1 MMRCSKYNYIKFKKR
16 IIFVHISIM
25 LIWIG
30 FGFRLFNIQIIN
42 KLNSPQGIKL
52 ESINGFRG
60 NFYDVNGN
68 NLTQN
73 LTFYRIGIHPQ
84 KILNNNLLNDL
95 SECTGTDKEIY
106 LSKVSTGKDY
116 IDLEKKINRNCEY
129 LQKKYPNSLIIKR
142 SYKRYYPE
150 DNLVSQIVG
159 FTNIDDEGVSGL
171 ESKYNKF
178 LKPVSGSKLSKRN
191 GLGVKISDPTLP
203 SQEAKNG
210 ADITLTINKEYQA
223 VLRDELIIQMEKV
236 GASASMGL
244 ILNPQTGAIL
254 SMVNLPDYNPNSPN
268 DFDIELQRNKIVSD
282 LIEPGST
289 FKIVTM
295 AAALESDISLT
306 DEYNVKGPYNFHNIK
321 MIEDSEP
328 HTVLNVKEILAFS
341 SNIGTIKIAEYLG
354 KKSIYNQAREFG
366 YGTKT
371 GFDSFTEQPGT
382 FREPSK
388 WTLSSMHS
396 VPIGYEISATPLQ
409 IAMSYAAIA
418 NGGFLLKPYVVERI
432 EKYDDTIIKNQR
444 NTKKRILSQ
453 SNSEKLGLML
463 SHTVENGS
471 AKSAAIDGW
480 NVAGKTGTS
489 KKLIDGQYSEK
500 EFISSFVGY
509 FPYENPQLLCLIIID
524 SPDVSRNLHWGGISA
539 APVFKSV
546 MDRIINIDK
555 SITIS
560 RSKNLREKNKPILI
574 QKNYKIKIEYVE
586 MPNLIGKTVRDAFSD
601 LKKVG
606 IKPQISGSGL
616 IVSQSIEAGTK
627 IEKESICILKAELK
641 E

>member
-1 MMRCSKYNYIKFKKR
+1 MTKNYIKFKKR

-60 NFYDVNGN
+60 NFYDANGN

-106 LSKVSTGKDY
+106 LSKVSSDKGY
-116 IDLEKKINRNCEY
+116 IDLEKKINKNCEY
-129 LQKKYPNSLIIKR
+129 LQKKYPNSLIIKK
-142 SYKRYYPE
+142 SHKRYYPE

-306 DEYNVKGPYNFHNIK
+306 DEYNVQGPYNFHNIK

-371 GFDSFTEQPGT
+371 GFDSFTEQSGT

-432 EKYDDTIIKNQR
+432 EKHDDTIIKNQR

-471 AKSAAIDGW
+471 GKSAAIDGW

-509 FPYENPQLLCLIIID
+509 FPYENPQLLCLIILD

-560 RSKNLREKNKPILI
+560 RSKNQRVKNEPILI

-606 IKPQISGSGL
+606 IKPQISGRGL
-616 IVSQSIEAGTK
+616 IVSQSIDAGTK

>member
-1 MMRCSKYNYIKFKKR
+1 MTKNYIKFKKR

-106 LSKVSTGKDY
+106 LSKVSSDKGY
-116 IDLEKKINRNCEY
+116 IDLEKKINKNCEY
-129 LQKKYPNSLIIKR
+129 LQKKYPNSLIIKK
-142 SYKRYYPE
+142 SHKRYYPE

-178 LKPVSGSKLSKRN
+178 LKPISGSKLSKQN

-203 SQEAKNG
+203 SQEAKDG

-223 VLRDELIIQMEKV
+223 ILRDELIIQMEKV
-236 GASASMGL
+236 GANASMGL

-268 DFDIELQRNKIVSD
+268 NFDIEFQRNRIVSD

-306 DEYNVKGPYNFHNIK
+306 DEFNVEGPYNFHNIK

-366 YGTKT
+366 FGTKT
-371 GFDSFTEQPGT
+371 GFDSFIEQSGT
-382 FREPSK
+382 FRDPSK

-432 EKYDDTIIKNQR
+432 EKHDDTIIKNQR

-471 AKSAAIDGW
+471 GKSAAIDGW

-509 FPYENPQLLCLIIID
+509 FPYDNPQLLCLIILD

-560 RSKNLREKNKPILI
+560 RSKNQRVKNEPILI

-606 IKPQISGSGL
+606 IKPQISGRGL

>member
-1 MMRCSKYNYIKFKKR
+1 MTKNYIKFKKR

-60 NFYDVNGN
+60 NFYDANGN

-106 LSKVSTGKDY
+106 LSKVSSDKGY
-116 IDLEKKINRNCEY
+116 IDLEKKINKNCEY
-129 LQKKYPNSLIIKR
+129 LQKKYPNSLIIKK
-142 SYKRYYPE
+142 SHKRYYPE

-306 DEYNVKGPYNFHNIK
+306 DEYNVQGPYNFHNIK

-432 EKYDDTIIKNQR
+432 EKHDDTIIKNQR

-453 SNSEKLGLML
+453 SNSEKLGSML

-509 FPYENPQLLCLIIID
+509 FPYDNPQLLCLIILD

-560 RSKNLREKNKPILI
+560 RSKNQRVENEPILI

-606 IKPQISGSGL
+606 IKPQISGRGL

>member
-1 MMRCSKYNYIKFKKR
+1 MTKNYIKFKKR

-30 FGFRLFNIQIIN
+30 FGLRLFNIQIVN

-73 LTFYRIGIHPQ
+73 LTFYRIGIHPK

-106 LSKVSTGKDY
+106 LSKVSSGKDY
-116 IDLEKKINRNCEY
+116 IDLEKKINKNCEY
-129 LQKKYPNSLIIKR
+129 LQKKYPNSLIIKK

-150 DNLVSQIVG
+150 DHLVSQIVG

-306 DEYNVKGPYNFHNIK
+306 DEYNVQGPYNFHNIK

-371 GFDSFTEQPGT
+371 GFDSFSEQPGT

-432 EKYDDTIIKNQR
+432 EKHDDTIIKNQR

-453 SNSEKLGLML
+453 SISEKLGLML

-489 KKLIDGQYSEK
+489 KKLIDGKYSEK

-524 SPDVSRNLHWGGISA
+524 SPDASRNLHWGGISA

-546 MDRIINIDK
+546 MDRVINIDK

-560 RSKNLREKNKPILI
+560 RSKNEKLKNEPILI
-574 QKNYKIKIEYVE
+574 QKNLERKIEYVE
-586 MPNLIGKTVRDAFSD
+586 MPNLIGKTVRDAFSE
-601 LKKVG
+601 LKSAG
-606 IKPQISGSGL
+606 IKPQISGRGL

-627 IEKESICILKAELK
+627 IEKKSICILKAELK

>member
-1 MMRCSKYNYIKFKKR
+1 MTKNYIKFKKR

-60 NFYDVNGN
+60 NFYDTNGN

-106 LSKVSTGKDY
+106 LSKVSSDKEY
-116 IDLEKKINRNCEY
+116 IDLEKKINKNCEY
-129 LQKKYPNSLIIKR
+129 LQKKYPNSLIIKK
-142 SYKRYYPE
+142 SHKRYYPE

-306 DEYNVKGPYNFHNIK
+306 DEYNVQGPYNFHNIK

-432 EKYDDTIIKNQR
+432 EKHDDTIIKNQR

-509 FPYENPQLLCLIIID
+509 FPYDNPQLLCLIILD

-560 RSKNLREKNKPILI
+560 RSKNQRVKNEPILI
-574 QKNYKIKIEYVE
+574 QKNNKIKIEYVE

>member
-1 MMRCSKYNYIKFKKR
+1 MTKNYIKFKKR

-129 LQKKYPNSLIIKR
+129 LQKKYPNSLIIKK

-268 DFDIELQRNKIVSD
+268 NFDIELQRNKIVSD

-432 EKYDDTIIKNQR
+432 EKHDDTIIKNQR

-560 RSKNLREKNKPILI
+560 RSKNLRVKNEPILI

>member
-1 MMRCSKYNYIKFKKR
+1 MTKNYIKFKKR

-60 NFYDVNGN
+60 NFYDANGN

-106 LSKVSTGKDY
+106 LSKVSSDKGY
-116 IDLEKKINRNCEY
+116 IDLEKKINKNCEY
-129 LQKKYPNSLIIKR
+129 LQKKYPNSLIIKK
-142 SYKRYYPE
+142 SHKRYYPE

-223 VLRDELIIQMEKV
+223 ILRDELIIQMEKV

-306 DEYNVKGPYNFHNIK
+306 DEYNVQGPYNFHNIK

-432 EKYDDTIIKNQR
+432 EKHDDTIIKNQR

-471 AKSAAIDGW
+471 GKSAAIDGW

-509 FPYENPQLLCLIIID
+509 FPYENPQLLCLIILD

-560 RSKNLREKNKPILI
+560 RSKNQRVKNEPILI

-606 IKPQISGSGL
+606 IKPQISGRGL

>member
-1 MMRCSKYNYIKFKKR
+1 MTKNYIKFKKR

-60 NFYDVNGN
+60 NFYDANGN

-106 LSKVSTGKDY
+106 LSKVSSDKEY
-116 IDLEKKINRNCEY
+116 IDLEKKINKNCEY
-129 LQKKYPNSLIIKR
+129 LQKKYPNSLIIKK
-142 SYKRYYPE
+142 SHKRYYPE

-223 VLRDELIIQMEKV
+223 VLRDELLTQMEKV

-254 SMVNLPDYNPNSPN
+254 SMVNLPDYNPNFPN

-306 DEYNVKGPYNFHNIK
+306 DEYNVEGPYNFHNIK
-321 MIEDSEP
+321 IIEDSEP

-371 GFDSFTEQPGT
+371 GFDSFTEQSGT

-418 NGGFLLKPYVVERI
+418 NGGFLLKPYIVERI
-432 EKYDDTIIKNQR
+432 EKHDDTIIKNQR

-471 AKSAAIDGW
+471 GKSAAIDGW

-509 FPYENPQLLCLIIID
+509 FPYDNPQLLCLIILD

-560 RSKNLREKNKPILI
+560 RSKSQRIKNEPILI
-574 QKNYKIKIEYVE
+574 QKNYKKKIEYVE

-606 IKPQISGSGL
+606 IKPQISGRGL
-616 IVSQSIEAGTK
+616 IVSQSIDAGTK

>member
-1 MMRCSKYNYIKFKKR
+1 
-16 IIFVHISIM
+16 M

-95 SECTGTDKEIY
+95 SECTGTDKKIY
-106 LSKVSTGKDY
+106 LSKVSSGKDY

-129 LQKKYPNSLIIKR
+129 LQKKYPNSLIIKK

-244 ILNPQTGAIL
+244 ILNPLSGAIL

-489 KKLIDGQYSEK
+489 KKLINGQYSEK

-560 RSKNLREKNKPILI
+560 RSKNLRVKTEPILI
-574 QKNYKIKIEYVE
+574 QKNYKLKIEYVD
-586 MPNLIGKTVRDAFSD
+586 MPNLIGKTVQDAFSD

-606 IKPQISGSGL
+606 IKPQISGRGL
-616 IVSQSIEAGTK
+616 IVSQSIEPGTK

>member
-1 MMRCSKYNYIKFKKR
+1 MTKNYIKFKKR

-129 LQKKYPNSLIIKR
+129 LQKKYPNSLIIKK

-244 ILNPQTGAIL
+244 ILNPLTGAIL

-306 DEYNVKGPYNFHNIK
+306 DEYNVQGPYNFHNIK

-432 EKYDDTIIKNQR
+432 EKHDDTIIKNQR

-560 RSKNLREKNKPILI
+560 RSKNLRVKNEPILI

-606 IKPQISGSGL
+606 IKPQISGRGL

>member
-1 MMRCSKYNYIKFKKR
+1 M
-16 IIFVHISIM
+16 
-25 LIWIG
+25 
-30 FGFRLFNIQIIN
+30 
-42 KLNSPQGIKL
+42 
-52 ESINGFRG
+52 
-60 NFYDVNGN
+60 
-68 NLTQN
+68 
-73 LTFYRIGIHPQ
+73 
-84 KILNNNLLNDL
+84 NDL

-129 LQKKYPNSLIIKR
+129 LQKKYPNSLIIKK

-178 LKPVSGSKLSKRN
+178 LKPVSGSKLSKQN

-306 DEYNVKGPYNFHNIK
+306 DEYNVQGPYNFHNIK

-432 EKYDDTIIKNQR
+432 EKHDDTIIKNQR

-453 SNSEKLGLML
+453 SISEKLGLML

-471 AKSAAIDGW
+471 ARSAAIDGW

-489 KKLIDGQYSEK
+489 KKLVDGQYSEK

-560 RSKNLREKNKPILI
+560 RSKNQRVKNEPILI

>member
-1 MMRCSKYNYIKFKKR
+1 MTKNYIKFKKR

-129 LQKKYPNSLIIKR
+129 LQKKYPNSLIIKK

-489 KKLIDGQYSEK
+489 KKLIDGQYSC
-500 EFISSFVGY
+500 
-509 FPYENPQLLCLIIID
+509 LLYT
-524 SPDVSRNLHWGGISA
+524 SPS
-539 APVFKSV
+539 P
-546 MDRIINIDK
+546 
-555 SITIS
+555 
-560 RSKNLREKNKPILI
+560 
-574 QKNYKIKIEYVE
+574 
-586 MPNLIGKTVRDAFSD
+586 RD
-601 LKKVG
+601 
-606 IKPQISGSGL
+606 
-616 IVSQSIEAGTK
+616 
-627 IEKESICILKAELK
+627 
-641 E
+641 

>member
-1 MMRCSKYNYIKFKKR
+1 MTKNYIKFKKR

-60 NFYDVNGN
+60 NFYDLNGN

-106 LSKVSTGKDY
+106 LSKVSSDKDY
-116 IDLEKKINRNCEY
+116 IDLEKKINKNCEY
-129 LQKKYPNSLIIKR
+129 LQKKYPNSLIIKK
-142 SYKRYYPE
+142 SHKRYYPE

-306 DEYNVKGPYNFHNIK
+306 DEYNVQGPYNFHNIK

-371 GFDSFTEQPGT
+371 GFDSFTEQSGT

-432 EKYDDTIIKNQR
+432 EKHDDTIIKNQR

-471 AKSAAIDGW
+471 GKSAAIDGW

-509 FPYENPQLLCLIIID
+509 FPYDNPQLLCLIILD

-560 RSKNLREKNKPILI
+560 RSKNQRVKNEPILI

-606 IKPQISGSGL
+606 IKPQISGRGL

>member
-1 MMRCSKYNYIKFKKR
+1 
-16 IIFVHISIM
+16 M

-106 LSKVSTGKDY
+106 LSKVSSDKGY
-116 IDLEKKINRNCEY
+116 IDLEKKINKNCEY
-129 LQKKYPNSLIIKR
+129 LQKKYPNSLIIKK

-306 DEYNVKGPYNFHNIK
+306 DEYNVQGPYNFHNIK

-432 EKYDDTIIKNQR
+432 EKHDDTIIKNQR

-509 FPYENPQLLCLIIID
+509 FPYDNPQLLCLIILD

-560 RSKNLREKNKPILI
+560 RSKNQRVKNEPILI

>member
-1 MMRCSKYNYIKFKKR
+1 MTKNYIKFKKR

-60 NFYDVNGN
+60 NFYDANGN

-106 LSKVSTGKDY
+106 LSKVSSDKGY
-116 IDLEKKINRNCEY
+116 IDLEKKINKNCEY
-129 LQKKYPNSLIIKR
+129 LQKKYPNSLIIKK
-142 SYKRYYPE
+142 SHKRYYPE

-306 DEYNVKGPYNFHNIK
+306 DEYNVQGPYNFHNIK

-418 NGGFLLKPYVVERI
+418 NGGFLLKPYIVERI
-432 EKYDDTIIKNQR
+432 EKHDDTIIKNQR

-471 AKSAAIDGW
+471 GKSAAIDGW

-509 FPYENPQLLCLIIID
+509 FPYDNPQLLCLIILD

-560 RSKNLREKNKPILI
+560 RSKNQRVKNEPILI

-606 IKPQISGSGL
+606 IKPQISGRGL

>member
-1 MMRCSKYNYIKFKKR
+1 MTKNYIKFKNR
-16 IIFVHISIM
+16 IIFLHIAIM

-30 FGFRLFNIQIIN
+30 FGFRLFNIQVIN
-42 KLNSPQGIKL
+42 RLNNPQGIKI
-52 ESINGFRG
+52 ESIKGFRG
-60 NFYDVNGN
+60 NFYDVNGS

-73 LTFYRIGIHPQ
+73 LTFYRIGIHPE
-84 KILNNNLLNDL
+84 KIPNNENLLNEL
-95 SECTGTDKEIY
+95 SECTGTDKELY
-106 LSKVSTGKDY
+106 LSKISSGKDY
-116 IDLEKKINRNCEY
+116 IDLEKKINKNCDY
-129 LQKKYPNSLIIKR
+129 LQKKYPNTLIIKK
-142 SYKRYYPE
+142 SFKRYYPE

-171 ESKYNKF
+171 ESKYNKY
-178 LKPVSGSKLSKRN
+178 LKPISGSKLSKRN

-203 SQEAKNG
+203 SKEAKDG
-210 ADITLTINKEYQA
+210 ADIILTINKEYQA
-223 VLRDELIIQMEKV
+223 VLRDELILQMEKV

-254 SMVNLPDYNPNSPN
+254 SMVNLPDYNPNFPN
-268 DFDIELQRNKIVSD
+268 DFDIELQKNKIVTD

-295 AAALESDISLT
+295 AAALENDISLT
-306 DEYNVKGPYNFHNIK
+306 DEYNVEGPYNFHNIK

-366 YGTKT
+366 FGTKT
-371 GFDSFTEQPGT
+371 GFDSLTEQAGM

-418 NGGFLLKPYVVERI
+418 NGGFLLKPYVIDRI
-432 EKYDDTIIKNQR
+432 EKHDDTIIKNQR
-444 NTKKRILSQ
+444 NAKKRILSQ
-453 SNSEKLGLML
+453 PHAEKLSLML
-463 SHTVENGS
+463 SHTVEDGS
-471 AKSAAIDGW
+471 AKSASIDGW

-489 KKLIDGQYSEK
+489 KKWINGQYSDK
-500 EFISSFVGY
+500 KFISSFVGF
-509 FPYENPQLLCLIIID
+509 FPAENPQLLCLIILD
-524 SPDVSRNLHWGGISA
+524 SPDASRNLHWGGISA

-546 MDRIINIDK
+546 MDRVINIDK

-560 RSKNLREKNKPILI
+560 RSKSQKVKNEPILI
-574 QKNYKIKIEYVE
+574 QKNYEQKIEYVE
-586 MPNLIGKTVRDAFSD
+586 MPNLIGKTVRDAFSE

-606 IKPQISGSGL
+606 IKPQISGRGL
-616 IVSQSIEAGTK
+616 IVNQSIEPGIK
-627 IEKESICILKAELK
+627 IEKKSICILRAELK

>member
-1 MMRCSKYNYIKFKKR
+1 
-16 IIFVHISIM
+16 M

-129 LQKKYPNSLIIKR
+129 LQKKYPNSLIIKK

-244 ILNPQTGAIL
+244 ILNPLTGAIL

-509 FPYENPQLLCLIIID
+509 FPHENPQLLCLIILD

-560 RSKNLREKNKPILI
+560 RSKNLRVKNEPILI

>member
-1 MMRCSKYNYIKFKKR
+1 
-16 IIFVHISIM
+16 M

-129 LQKKYPNSLIIKR
+129 LQKKYPNSLIIKK

-306 DEYNVKGPYNFHNIK
+306 DEYNVQGPYNFHNIK

-509 FPYENPQLLCLIIID
+509 FPHENPQLLCLIILD

-560 RSKNLREKNKPILI
+560 RSKNQRVKNEPILI

>member
-1 MMRCSKYNYIKFKKR
+1 MTKNYIKFKKR

-60 NFYDVNGN
+60 NFYDANGN

-106 LSKVSTGKDY
+106 LSKVSSDKGY
-116 IDLEKKINRNCEY
+116 IDLEKKINKNCEY
-129 LQKKYPNSLIIKR
+129 LQKKYPNSLIIKK
-142 SYKRYYPE
+142 SHKRYYPE

-203 SQEAKNG
+203 SEEAKNG

-306 DEYNVKGPYNFHNIK
+306 DEYNVQGPYNFHNIK

-432 EKYDDTIIKNQR
+432 EKHDDTIIKNQR

-471 AKSAAIDGW
+471 GKSAAIDGW

-509 FPYENPQLLCLIIID
+509 FPYDNPQLLCLIILD

-560 RSKNLREKNKPILI
+560 RSKNQRVKNEPILI

-606 IKPQISGSGL
+606 IKPQISGRGL

>member
-1 MMRCSKYNYIKFKKR
+1 MVHSK
-16 IIFVHISIM
+16 
-25 LIWIG
+25 
-30 FGFRLFNIQIIN
+30 
-42 KLNSPQGIKL
+42 
-52 ESINGFRG
+52 
-60 NFYDVNGN
+60 D
-68 NLTQN
+68 
-73 LTFYRIGIHPQ
+73 
-84 KILNNNLLNDL
+84 LNNNLLNDL

-106 LSKVSTGKDY
+106 LSKVSSDKGY
-116 IDLEKKINRNCEY
+116 IDLEKKINKNCEY
-129 LQKKYPNSLIIKR
+129 LQKKYPNSLIIKK

-306 DEYNVKGPYNFHNIK
+306 DEYNVQGPYNFHNIK

-341 SNIGTIKIAEYLG
+341 SNI
-354 KKSIYNQAREFG
+354 
-366 YGTKT
+366 
-371 GFDSFTEQPGT
+371 
-382 FREPSK
+382 
-388 WTLSSMHS
+388 
-396 VPIGYEISATPLQ
+396 
-409 IAMSYAAIA
+409 
-418 NGGFLLKPYVVERI
+418 
-432 EKYDDTIIKNQR
+432 
-444 NTKKRILSQ
+444 
-453 SNSEKLGLML
+453 
-463 SHTVENGS
+463 
-471 AKSAAIDGW
+471 
-480 NVAGKTGTS
+480 
-489 KKLIDGQYSEK
+489 
-500 EFISSFVGY
+500 
-509 FPYENPQLLCLIIID
+509 
-524 SPDVSRNLHWGGISA
+524 
-539 APVFKSV
+539 
-546 MDRIINIDK
+546 
-555 SITIS
+555 
-560 RSKNLREKNKPILI
+560 
-574 QKNYKIKIEYVE
+574 
-586 MPNLIGKTVRDAFSD
+586 
-601 LKKVG
+601 
-606 IKPQISGSGL
+606 
-616 IVSQSIEAGTK
+616 
-627 IEKESICILKAELK
+627 
-641 E
+641 

>member
-1 MMRCSKYNYIKFKKR
+1 
-16 IIFVHISIM
+16 M

-129 LQKKYPNSLIIKR
+129 LQKKYPNSLIIKK

-306 DEYNVKGPYNFHNIK
+306 DEYYVEGPYNFHNIK

-560 RSKNLREKNKPILI
+560 RSKNLRVKNEPILI

-627 IEKESICILKAELK
+627 IERESICILKAELK

>member
-1 MMRCSKYNYIKFKKR
+1 
-16 IIFVHISIM
+16 M

-129 LQKKYPNSLIIKR
+129 LQKKYPNSLIIKK

-306 DEYNVKGPYNFHNIK
+306 DEYNVQGPYNFHNIK

-418 NGGFLLKPYVVERI
+418 NGGFLLKPYIVERI
-432 EKYDDTIIKNQR
+432 EKHDDTIIKNQR

-489 KKLIDGQYSEK
+489 KKLINGQYSEK

-560 RSKNLREKNKPILI
+560 RSKNLRVKNEPILI
-574 QKNYKIKIEYVE
+574 QKNYNIKIEYVE

>member
-1 MMRCSKYNYIKFKKR
+1 
-16 IIFVHISIM
+16 M

-84 KILNNNLLNDL
+84 KILNNNLLDDL

-129 LQKKYPNSLIIKR
+129 LQKKYPNSLIIKK

-306 DEYNVKGPYNFHNIK
+306 DEYNVQGPYNFHNIK

-432 EKYDDTIIKNQR
+432 EKHDDTIIKNQR

-555 SITIS
+555 SIIFRFKKS
-560 RSKNLREKNKPILI
+560 RN
-574 QKNYKIKIEYVE
+574 
-586 MPNLIGKTVRDAFSD
+586 
-601 LKKVG
+601 
-606 IKPQISGSGL
+606 
-616 IVSQSIEAGTK
+616 
-627 IEKESICILKAELK
+627 
-641 E
+641 

>member
-1 MMRCSKYNYIKFKKR
+1 MTKNYIKFKKR

-84 KILNNNLLNDL
+84 KILNNNLLKEL
-95 SECTGTDKEIY
+95 SECTGTDREIY
-106 LSKVSTGKDY
+106 FSKINSGKDY
-116 IDLEKKINRNCEY
+116 IDLEKKININCEY
-129 LQKKYPNSLIIKR
+129 LQKKYPNSLIIKK
-142 SYKRYYPE
+142 SFKRYYPE

-159 FTNIDDEGVSGL
+159 FTSIDDEGVSGL

-306 DEYNVKGPYNFHNIK
+306 DEYNVEGPYNFHNIK

-366 YGTKT
+366 FGTKT

-432 EKYDDTIIKNQR
+432 EKHDDTIIKNQR

-453 SNSEKLGLML
+453 SISEKLGLML

-471 AKSAAIDGW
+471 ARSAAIDGW

-489 KKLIDGQYSEK
+489 KKLVDGQYSEK

-509 FPYENPQLLCLIIID
+509 FPYENPQLLCLIILD

-555 SITIS
+555 SITTS
-560 RSKNLREKNKPILI
+560 RSKNRRVKNEPILI
-574 QKNYKIKIEYVE
+574 QKNNKLKIEYVE
-586 MPNLIGKTVRDAFSD
+586 MPDLIGKTVRDAFSD

-606 IKPQISGSGL
+606 IKPQISGRGL

-627 IEKESICILKAELK
+627 IEKKSICILKAELK
-641 E
+641 

>member
-1 MMRCSKYNYIKFKKR
+1 MTKNYIKFKKR

-106 LSKVSTGKDY
+106 LSKVSSDKGY
-116 IDLEKKINRNCEY
+116 IDLEKKINKNCEY
-129 LQKKYPNSLIIKR
+129 LQKKYPNSLIIKK

-306 DEYNVKGPYNFHNIK
+306 DEYNVQGPYNFHNIK

-432 EKYDDTIIKNQR
+432 EKHDDTIIKNQR

-471 AKSAAIDGW
+471 GKSAAIDGW

-509 FPYENPQLLCLIIID
+509 FPYDNPQLLCLIILD

-560 RSKNLREKNKPILI
+560 RSKNQRVKNEPILI

-606 IKPQISGSGL
+606 IKPQISGRGL

-627 IEKESICILKAELK
+627 IEKKSICILKAELK
-641 E
+641 